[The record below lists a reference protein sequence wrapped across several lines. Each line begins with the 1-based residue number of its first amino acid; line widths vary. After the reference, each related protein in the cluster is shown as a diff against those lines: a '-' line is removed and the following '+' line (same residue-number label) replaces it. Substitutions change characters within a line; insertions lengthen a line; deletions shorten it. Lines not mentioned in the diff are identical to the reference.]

1 MIVTL
6 MLWFPFTIVQAIRQF
21 TIHLVDSTLFF
32 ILPLSLIIAYS
43 NSIANAIIFLTNNT
57 KAKQYLKSLIR
68 KREESNENNVRETT
82 NIRP

>member
-43 NSIANAIIFLTNNT
+43 NSIANAIIFLMSNT